1 MSVGPPS
8 KLAGSPASPGPL
20 AKLDRRGF
28 LGTSAAIAAGVGVGV
43 TLSSRAGRAA
53 FRTTDGFPERPVEV
67 DLELD
72 GEVDARGHAW
82 LHIVTPTEH
91 VVDDLGEVEVRR
103 GRATIATTLRYPYE
117 TRVPGE
123 YSYHVEVAVADRR
136 LTTVE
141 PAVYGVRKI
150 HWFC

>member
-8 KLAGSPASPGPL
+8 
-20 AKLDRRGF
+20 KLDRRGF
-28 LGTSAAIAAGVGVGV
+28 LGTSAAIAAGVGIGA

-72 GEVDARGHAW
+72 GEVDARGRAW

-103 GRATIATTLRYPYE
+103 GRGTIATTLRYPYD

-123 YSYHVEVAVADRR
+123 YAYHVEVAIADHR

-141 PAVYGVRKI
+141 PAAYGVRKI